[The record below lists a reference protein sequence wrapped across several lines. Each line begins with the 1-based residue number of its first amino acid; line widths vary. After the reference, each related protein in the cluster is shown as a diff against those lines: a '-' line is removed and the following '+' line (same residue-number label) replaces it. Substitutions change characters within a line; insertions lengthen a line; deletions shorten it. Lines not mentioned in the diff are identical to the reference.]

1 MLTLDLTGLSQTELE
16 RVVAEYCSP
25 FGCATI
31 LKVLRP
37 DDHSGHGAA
46 AVKMSTMAEADDL
59 ARNVGGARCGSKVI
73 IRLLQRGR
81 RIPAISKKNYLFGS
95 VAESAPS
102 AALH

>member
-1 MLTLDLTGLSQTELE
+1 MLTLDLTDLSQTELE

-25 FGCATI
+25 FGCTTV

-37 DDHSGHGAA
+37 DNRSGHGAA
-46 AVKMSTMAEADDL
+46 AVKMSTIAEADDL

-81 RIPAISKKNYLFGS
+81 RRPAISKKNYFFIS
-95 VAESAPS
+95 FA
-102 AALH
+102 